1 MRVTSH
7 GIQRG
12 LERLRGHIGRGC
24 HTARHMAGQLDHG
37 ISFLARLYSAVQP
50 ALRDIAPAAERAA
63 TGRARQALSSY
74 EEMRGTVAGIHGAV
88 RAKVPELG
96 LTQ

>member
-12 LERLRGHIGRGC
+12 LERLRGHIGRGY
-24 HTARHMAGQLDHG
+24 HTVRHFAGQLDHG
-37 ISFLARLYSAVQP
+37 INFLTRLYSAVQP
-50 ALRDIAPAAERAA
+50 ALKDLAPSVEQ
-63 TGRARQALSSY
+63 GRARQALSNY

-88 RAKVPELG
+88 KSKVPELG
-96 LTQ
+96 LT

>member
-12 LERLRGHIGRGC
+12 LERLRGHIGRGY

-63 TGRARQALSSY
+63 AGRARQALSSY
-74 EEMRGTVAGIHGAV
+74 EEMRGTVAGIHCAV
-88 RAKVPELG
+88 KAKVSELG
-96 LTQ
+96 LT

>member
-12 LERLRGHIGRGC
+12 LERLRGHIGRGY
-24 HTARHMAGQLDHG
+24 HTVRHLAGRVDDG
-37 ISFLARLYSAVQP
+37 INFLTRLYSAVQP
-50 ALRDIAPAAERAA
+50 ALKDIAPSVEQAT
-63 TGRARQALSSY
+63 TGRARQALSNY

-88 RAKVPELG
+88 RSKVPELG
-96 LTQ
+96 LT

>member
-1 MRVTSH
+1 MRVTSQ
-7 GIQRG
+7 GISIG
-12 LERLRGHIGRGC
+12 LERLRGHISRGYV
-24 HTARHMAGQLDHG
+24 TARHFAGQLDHG
-37 ISFLARLYSAVQP
+37 VSFLTRLYSAVQP

-88 RAKVPELG
+88 KAKVPVLG
-96 LTQ
+96 LT

>member
-12 LERLRGHIGRGC
+12 LERLRGNIGRGY

-37 ISFLARLYSAVQP
+37 INFLTRLYSAVQP
-50 ALRDIAPAAERAA
+50 ALRDIAPQAEKVA
-63 TGRARQALSSY
+63 TGRARQALSNY

-88 RAKVPELG
+88 KSKVAALG
-96 LTQ
+96 LT